1 MMNTALFS
9 QAFIGG
15 LLIGSGAIVLML
27 FNGRIAGISG
37 ITASALGKPAR
48 LHLWRYAFLAGLIL
62 APFVTAPLGFPLP
75 MPLSG
80 DPILLAV
87 AGLLVGIGTRLGAGC
102 TSGHGIC
109 GLGRL
114 SVRSLMATLTFMAT
128 AIVTV
133 LVLKI
138 FS

>member
-1 MMNTALFS
+1 MNTALFG

-15 LLIGSGAIVLML
+15 LLIGTGAMVLML

-37 ITASALGKPAR
+37 ITASALSKPAR
-48 LHLWRYAFLAGLIL
+48 QHLWRYAFIAGLVL
-62 APFVTAPLGFPLP
+62 APFITAPLGFGLPVPLP
-75 MPLSG
+75 G
-80 DPILLAV
+80 DAILLAV
-87 AGLLVGIGTRLGAGC
+87 AGVLVGIGTRLGSGC

-114 SVRSLMATLTFMAT
+114 SVRSLIATITFMVT
-128 AIVTV
+128 AILTV
-133 LVLKI
+133 LVLRL

>member
-1 MMNTALFS
+1 MDTALFG

-15 LLIGSGAIVLML
+15 LLIGTGAIVLML

-37 ITASALGKPAR
+37 ITTSALSKPAR
-48 LHLWRYAFLAGLIL
+48 QHLWRYAFIAGLVL
-62 APFVTAPLGFPLP
+62 APFITAPLGFALP
-75 MPLSG
+75 VSLPG
-80 DPILLAV
+80 DAILLAV
-87 AGLLVGIGTRLGAGC
+87 AGLLVGIGTGLGTGC

-114 SVRSLMATLTFMAT
+114 SVRSLIATITFMVT
-128 AIVTV
+128 AILTV
-133 LVLKI
+133 LVLRL